1 MHKIIQNKP
10 GEKVIMLGNEALIR
24 GAIESGV
31 NFVST
36 YPGTP
41 ASDIG
46 DTFYK
51 TQNSPDKIKNLYFE
65 YSTNEKVALEAA
77 IGASF
82 SGIRALVAMK
92 NFGLN
97 VASDTLPP
105 FCYTGTNGATV
116 IMVADDVSCWSSAE
130 SEQNT
135 RPYSYMA
142 HIPTL
147 EPADPQE
154 TKDFTKLAYKI
165 SDKFKIPVMLR
176 TTTRVVHQSAPVTL
190 GKIQPNLRKAE
201 FVKNNYQFSTM
212 PPGVL
217 QKKKELL
224 EKIKKIQSFAEKSKI
239 NQTINFKPTEKY
251 KTGLITSGVGHLY
264 AMEAM
269 KELGVNLPVL
279 KLGFFYPL
287 PEEKIKSFIKNFKK
301 ILVVEELE
309 PFVEKE
315 IRALAKEANCKLEIL
330 GKNVLPEVNE
340 LKTEIL
346 VPAICKLI
354 GRKPPVCKEISCLVE
369 IEKRYPKLCPGCPH
383 WLTFNA
389 VRKAAPNAAVGGDI
403 GCYMIAGFPPNN
415 IQDFLLSMGS
425 STGISHGIVKALQK
439 GTNSS
444 FAKASSDA
452 KAVEDKSEGKQKVI
466 SFMGDGTFLH
476 SGISSLLNTV
486 FNKSN
491 PLLIILD
498 NGTTAMTG
506 HQPNPGISKAN
517 SGENISR
524 VKIEDI
530 VAACGVKNLKVIDQ
544 ANQAE
549 FITTI
554 KEFLNNDEVSVIIA
568 RHPCVL
574 LKNNPWTK
582 NNTI

>member
-1 MHKIIQNKP
+1 MHKLTQNKP
-10 GEKVIMLGNEALIR
+10 GVKIIMLGNEALIR

-51 TQNSPDKIKNLYFE
+51 IQNSPDKIKNLYFE

-82 SGIRALVAMK
+82 SGLRTLVAFK

-97 VASDTLPP
+97 VASDSLPP
-105 FCYTGTNGATV
+105 FCYTGANGATV

-154 TKDFTKLAYKI
+154 TKDFTKLAYEI

-190 GKIQPNLRKAE
+190 GEIEPNLRKAE

-217 QKKKELL
+217 IKKRALL
-224 EKIKKIQSFAEKSKI
+224 EKIKKIQVLAEKSKI
-239 NQTINFKPTEKY
+239 NQTFNFKPTEKY

-269 KELGVNLPVL
+269 NELGVSLPVL
-279 KLGFFYPL
+279 KIGFFYPL
-287 PEEKIKSFIKNFKK
+287 PEEKVKSFIKNFKK
-301 ILVVEELE
+301 ILIVEELE

-315 IRALAKEANCKLEIL
+315 VIALAKEANCKLEIL
-330 GKNVLPEVNE
+330 GKGVLPEVNE
-340 LKTEIL
+340 LKTEI
-346 VPAICKLI
+346 VVSAICKLI
-354 GRKPPVCKEISCLVE
+354 GRKPPVCKEIACPVE

-383 WLTFNA
+383 WLTFTAVKAAVPNA
-389 VRKAAPNAAVGGDI
+389 VVGGDI

-425 STGISHGIVKALQK
+425 STAISHGIKQA
-439 GTNSS
+439 TN
-444 FAKASSDA
+444 
-452 KAVEDKSEGKQKVI
+452 QKVI
-466 SFMGDGTFLH
+466 SFMGDATFLH

-517 SGENISR
+517 SGENIPR